1 MNPYL
6 LSFICLGLI
15 FASTVIGASFTLFFK
30 KSLGP
35 NISYIVVGFSGVVMV
50 SSAVFGLLL
59 PSMEQASASFGNYSL
74 LVVCGS
80 FLAGCLLLFGLD
92 KLIPHMHPDGRKE
105 GPETS
110 GLKPSTKLFLAVTL
124 HNIPEGIAVGL
135 ACGIYFASP
144 DQWPIALAAIALA
157 LGISIQNIPE
167 GAAVSLPLLDEGY
180 SRGKAFAFGAISGL
194 PEPLFGI
201 VACAIGAAFSS
212 ALPFLLSFAAGAM
225 IYATV
230 DELIPGSISK
240 HEHFGLWSFII
251 GFVVMMALEIALG

>member
-30 KSLGP
+30 KSFGP
-35 NISYIVVGFSGVVMV
+35 KISSIVLGFSGGVMV

-59 PSMEQASASFGNYSL
+59 PSMEQASSTFGNYSL

-80 FLAGCLLLFGLD
+80 FLAGCLLLFALD

-110 GLKPSTKLFLAVTL
+110 RVKPSTKLFLAVTL

-144 DQWPIALAAIALA
+144 DQWPIALAAITLA
-157 LGISIQNIPE
+157 LGIAIQNIPE
-167 GAAVSLPLLDEGY
+167 GAAVSLPTALASFAMTSLFICLLCMQKV
-180 SRGKAFAFGAISGL
+180 SKANAVAVVGAILGVSLCKCVGLSGPAIL
-194 PEPLFGI
+194 
-201 VACAIGAAFSS
+201 IGALVGVGCALLFSLKTGESDDS
-212 ALPFLLSFAAGAM
+212 AIKVG
-225 IYATV
+225 
-230 DELIPGSISK
+230 D
-240 HEHFGLWSFII
+240 
-251 GFVVMMALEIALG
+251 